1 MIYQAAIDEDF
12 LLTETDELA
21 GLRRRDPAA
30 MAALVERYR
39 NRLYRYLLRLTKNP
53 AAADDLFQQTWLNV
67 ARQAGRF
74 DAKGRFDTWLFT
86 IAHNAAV
93 DLLRRKSAEDLE
105 DYDDRLPAR
114 EPDALTTMMAEERA
128 EIVAAELAA
137 LPAFYRE
144 ALTLRFEEGMKLEE
158 IAQVTGARLSTV
170 KSRVQRALEALRRRM
185 AGRWRKEDLL

>member
-30 MAALVERYR
+30 LAALVERYR